1 MVVVVVV
8 VVVVVD
14 LIEIIYYFLNKK
26 IPFLFLVF
34 IPTSP

>member
-8 VVVVVD
+8 MAE
-14 LIEIIYYFLNKK
+14 LIEIICYFLNKK